1 MAVRA
6 NVGEGRMQNLDYTV
20 TKLEQHI
27 WPLKASVRIA
37 VRPVGNPGTAEGK
50 VCTSVGGRRGG
61 R

>member
-1 MAVRA
+1 M
-6 NVGEGRMQNLDYTV
+6 DYTV
-20 TKLEQHI
+20 TKLEQHV
-27 WPLKASVRIA
+27 WSLKTSVRIA